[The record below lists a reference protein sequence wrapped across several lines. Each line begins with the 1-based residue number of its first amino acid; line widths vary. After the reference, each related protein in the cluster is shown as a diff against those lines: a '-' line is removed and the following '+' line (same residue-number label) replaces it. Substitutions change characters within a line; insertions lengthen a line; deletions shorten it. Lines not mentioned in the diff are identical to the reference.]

1 MFLIH
6 VIDKTTVLK
15 KASSSRSPTPATR
28 ATGMGL
34 LRSVDAVTN
43 RGHTGQVSET
53 LKDRK
58 EANDI
63 HEHKHDYD
71 DELGPGGVYI

>member
-1 MFLIH
+1 M
-6 VIDKTTVLK
+6 K
-15 KASSSRSPTPATR
+15 KASSSRSPTLATR

-58 EANDI
+58 EANVL
-63 HEHKHDYD
+63 HEHKHDNND